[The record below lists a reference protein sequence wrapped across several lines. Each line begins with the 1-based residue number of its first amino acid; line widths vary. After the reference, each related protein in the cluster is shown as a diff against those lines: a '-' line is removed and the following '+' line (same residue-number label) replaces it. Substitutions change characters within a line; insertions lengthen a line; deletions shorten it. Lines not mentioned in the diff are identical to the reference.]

1 MVNAINR
8 TQQKYITKPIIKQ
21 NTDVSEK
28 QYNPQYKSDV
38 YVASDV
44 IAKNNQMEQTKETE
58 KEMYYGLSE
67 KEWEELASKYD
78 VENLDKEQRKEL
90 LTELK
95 DKGVINEQEY
105 RITKFVFI
113 PVEKCSVN
121 RIVIGE
127 DKKWNFDQ
135 KNWLEKYD
143 AIAEYCDELLDNLQ
157 DVNRAQGIENIR
169 DVYLKIAD
177 IFDKIAEQRKIVS
190 HSDNKERIK

>member
-21 NTDVSEK
+21 NTDVSKK